1 MSYSV
6 LYVREQTSHQ
16 IRMDRELM
24 SLDLCL
30 SRCTRK
36 NSLRSWLRADLK
48 SVSEDVRQISPG
60 QSARKNWIIV
70 GFMLFLHCRPMRN
83 SRYFFH
89 EKSKDFFCPYMP
101 QHNMGLYVSISLSLS
116 LSHGGQRFYHRFP
129 KQLHKRGL
137 PSAASRCL
145 VSLLRRHRSESRW
158 RCLPQARRLVGSLG
172 GDASLGSLCR
182 GRWICGSET

>member
-1 MSYSV
+1 
-6 LYVREQTSHQ
+6 
-16 IRMDRELM
+16 M

-30 SRCTRK
+30 SRCTRR

-48 SVSEDVRQISPG
+48 SGFRGCQADFARTVSSQELDYCWLH
-60 QSARKNWIIV
+60 A
-70 GFMLFLHCRPMRN
+70 FFLHCRPMRN
-83 SRYFFH
+83 SRYIFH
-89 EKSKDFFCPYMP
+89 EKSNDFFVHTCPSIIWAYMF
-101 QHNMGLYVSISLSLS
+101 LYIYLSLSLS

-129 KQLHKRGL
+129 KQELRLLHKRGL